1 MNCKDYFNNF
11 YIFAQTKKTPTQL
24 QKKTSTV
31 KSSKIDVKFCT
42 NYV

>member
-24 QKKTSTV
+24 QKKNLDS
-31 KSSKIDVKFCT
+31 
-42 NYV
+42 